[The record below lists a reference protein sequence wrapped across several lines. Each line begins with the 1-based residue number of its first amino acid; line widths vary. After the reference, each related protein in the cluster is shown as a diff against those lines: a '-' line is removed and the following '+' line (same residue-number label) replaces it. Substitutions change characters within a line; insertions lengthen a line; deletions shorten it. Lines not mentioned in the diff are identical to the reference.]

1 MKKKFIVLFEILIL
15 LFSSFSNVFAAR
27 ASAATSAP
35 DLGTQ
40 YITSAIMTAG
50 GGVTTQSEVSNQV
63 TANWTFSIPGGTN
76 VQAGQT
82 MTVPIPSQFDMKS
95 QTFQVNDPS
104 GNPIAT
110 GQVIAS
116 PATSLSGTDGNV
128 VLTFTQYAQ
137 DHNTSVIQGSF
148 FVNTLWNKNLVS
160 NGNTYTL
167 DWGAGLNGQD
177 VKMVAGFGSKAPVQ
191 KSGTRKATDNSKV
204 DWTLWLNI
212 NHDNVSNFVVN
223 DVAGP
228 QQTFLPDTLG
238 IILVPVTGPQVK
250 LTGAA
255 AQSYLNAQWTD
266 TTVNF
271 TVPTTT
277 DFVKV
282 YYTTQSNDNGASLYY
297 TNTATGNSD
306 QFVNRV
312 SVAKTVRTDAGGKGY
327 TLSNLTLKKVWA
339 DGQNQDGIQPSSVQ
353 IQLYKNGVT
362 DQLITL
368 NAGNNWT
375 AVLNNLDVTANY
387 IAQEINVPAG
397 YTSTSAMSTSG
408 GVNTLTF
415 TNTHAPATTTISGT
429 KTWND
434 ANNQDGIRPAS
445 INVNLIAD
453 GATKPVATQT
463 VTPDADG
470 NWNYSFANVP
480 VYANGKAITY
490 TVTED
495 PVAGYT
501 TTISGYNITNSYTPK
516 TINLSGSKT
525 WVDNNNQDGLRPTSI
540 TVNLI
545 ANGDT
550 ANPVATQTVTP
561 DADGNWNYS
570 FTNVPENSAGTPIN
584 YTVEETPVTGYTTT
598 YNGLNIT
605 NTHTTETT
613 SVSGTKTWVDNNNQ
627 DGMRPSSITVTLT
640 GNGKV
645 VNTQEVSADTG
656 WKYSFTDLPMNSD
669 GNPIVY
675 SVSENNVPNYTSE
688 KDGYDFTN
696 THTPLTTSVSGM
708 KLWADND
715 NQDGIRP
722 TLITVNLIANGDTAN
737 PVATQTVTPDA
748 SGNWNYNFNNI
759 PQFANG
765 KLITYTVDE
774 TPVAGYTTTYNGT
787 NITNT
792 HTPDVTSVTG
802 TKTWDDN
809 NNQDGMRPSSITVN
823 LLADGN
829 VVASQEVT
837 AATNWEYA
845 FNDLPVNANGTPIT
859 YTISENEVAN
869 YTTTI
874 NGTDITNIHTPEVT
888 TLSGEKT
895 WNDANNQDGIRPES
909 ITINLLANGKEVD
922 SKTVTAAD
930 DWKYSFDNLDVY
942 SEGTK
947 IDYTITETPVA
958 DYTTEIDGMNVTN
971 THTPDVTTI
980 TGSKTWNDENNKDGI
995 RPDSITVNLLADGKV
1010 VTSKTVT
1017 AKDGWKYNFENMPVY
1032 ENGKPIVYS
1041 ITEDAVKGYTTE
1053 VKGYN
1058 LTNTHKVVPAKTE
1071 TTKPTTPTTPT
1082 NGNGSNSQTL
1092 PKTGSDNDLS
1102 AMIFGAMLLLL
1113 SVFGGF
1119 KVYRKN
1125 NQN

>member
-177 VKMVAGFGSKAPVQ
+177 VKMVAGVGSKAPVQ
-191 KSGTRKATDNSKV
+191 KSGTREATDNSKV
-204 DWTLWLNI
+204 DWTLWLNR

-228 QQTFLPDTLG
+228 QQTFLPDTLK
-238 IILVPVTGPQVK
+238 IILVPVTGPQVT

-306 QFVNRV
+306 QFVNQV

-353 IQLYKNGVT
+353 IQLYKNGAT

-540 TVNLI
+540 TVDLI
-545 ANGDT
+545 A
-550 ANPVATQTVTP
+550 
-561 DADGNWNYS
+561 
-570 FTNVPENSAGTPIN
+570 
-584 YTVEETPVTGYTTT
+584 TG
-598 YNGLNIT
+598 I
-605 NTHTTETT
+605 
-613 SVSGTKTWVDNNNQ
+613 
-627 DGMRPSSITVTLT
+627 
-640 GNGKV
+640 
-645 VNTQEVSADTG
+645 
-656 WKYSFTDLPMNSD
+656 
-669 GNPIVY
+669 
-675 SVSENNVPNYTSE
+675 
-688 KDGYDFTN
+688 
-696 THTPLTTSVSGM
+696 
-708 KLWADND
+708 
-715 NQDGIRP
+715 
-722 TLITVNLIANGDTAN
+722 
-737 PVATQTVTPDA
+737 
-748 SGNWNYNFNNI
+748 
-759 PQFANG
+759 
-765 KLITYTVDE
+765 
-774 TPVAGYTTTYNGT
+774 
-787 NITNT
+787 
-792 HTPDVTSVTG
+792 
-802 TKTWDDN
+802 
-809 NNQDGMRPSSITVN
+809 
-823 LLADGN
+823 
-829 VVASQEVT
+829 
-837 AATNWEYA
+837 
-845 FNDLPVNANGTPIT
+845 
-859 YTISENEVAN
+859 
-869 YTTTI
+869 
-874 NGTDITNIHTPEVT
+874 
-888 TLSGEKT
+888 
-895 WNDANNQDGIRPES
+895 
-909 ITINLLANGKEVD
+909 
-922 SKTVTAAD
+922 
-930 DWKYSFDNLDVY
+930 
-942 SEGTK
+942 
-947 IDYTITETPVA
+947 
-958 DYTTEIDGMNVTN
+958 
-971 THTPDVTTI
+971 
-980 TGSKTWNDENNKDGI
+980 
-995 RPDSITVNLLADGKV
+995 
-1010 VTSKTVT
+1010 
-1017 AKDGWKYNFENMPVY
+1017 
-1032 ENGKPIVYS
+1032 
-1041 ITEDAVKGYTTE
+1041 
-1053 VKGYN
+1053 
-1058 LTNTHKVVPAKTE
+1058 
-1071 TTKPTTPTTPT
+1071 
-1082 NGNGSNSQTL
+1082 
-1092 PKTGSDNDLS
+1092 
-1102 AMIFGAMLLLL
+1102 
-1113 SVFGGF
+1113 
-1119 KVYRKN
+1119 
-1125 NQN
+1125 

>member
-177 VKMVAGFGSKAPVQ
+177 VKMVAGVGSKAPVQ
-191 KSGTRKATDNSKV
+191 KSGTREATDNSKV
-204 DWTLWLNI
+204 DWTLWLNR

-228 QQTFLPDTLG
+228 QQTFLPDTLK
-238 IILVPVTGPQVK
+238 IILVPVTGPQVT

-306 QFVNRV
+306 QFVNQV

-353 IQLYKNGVT
+353 IQLYKNGAT

-722 TLITVNLIANGDTAN
+722 
-737 PVATQTVTPDA
+737 
-748 SGNWNYNFNNI
+748 
-759 PQFANG
+759 
-765 KLITYTVDE
+765 
-774 TPVAGYTTTYNGT
+774 
-787 NITNT
+787 
-792 HTPDVTSVTG
+792 
-802 TKTWDDN
+802 
-809 NNQDGMRPSSITVN
+809 
-823 LLADGN
+823 
-829 VVASQEVT
+829 
-837 AATNWEYA
+837 
-845 FNDLPVNANGTPIT
+845 
-859 YTISENEVAN
+859 
-869 YTTTI
+869 
-874 NGTDITNIHTPEVT
+874 
-888 TLSGEKT
+888 
-895 WNDANNQDGIRPES
+895 ES

>member
-1 MKKKFIVLFEILIL
+1 
-15 LFSSFSNVFAAR
+15 
-27 ASAATSAP
+27 
-35 DLGTQ
+35 
-40 YITSAIMTAG
+40 
-50 GGVTTQSEVSNQV
+50 
-63 TANWTFSIPGGTN
+63 
-76 VQAGQT
+76 
-82 MTVPIPSQFDMKS
+82 MKS

-177 VKMVAGFGSKAPVQ
+177 VKMVAGVGSKAPVQ
-191 KSGTRKATDNSKV
+191 KTGTREATDNSKV
-204 DWTLWLNI
+204 DWILWLNI

-228 QQTFLPDTLG
+228 QQTFLPDTLK
-238 IILVPVTGPQVK
+238 IRLVPVTGPQVT

-306 QFVNRV
+306 QFVNQV

-353 IQLYKNGVT
+353 IQLYKNGAT

-613 SVSGTKTWVDNNNQ
+613 SVSGTKTWV
-627 DGMRPSSITVTLT
+627 
-640 GNGKV
+640 
-645 VNTQEVSADTG
+645 
-656 WKYSFTDLPMNSD
+656 
-669 GNPIVY
+669 
-675 SVSENNVPNYTSE
+675 
-688 KDGYDFTN
+688 
-696 THTPLTTSVSGM
+696 
-708 KLWADND
+708 
-715 NQDGIRP
+715 
-722 TLITVNLIANGDTAN
+722 
-737 PVATQTVTPDA
+737 
-748 SGNWNYNFNNI
+748 
-759 PQFANG
+759 
-765 KLITYTVDE
+765 
-774 TPVAGYTTTYNGT
+774 
-787 NITNT
+787 
-792 HTPDVTSVTG
+792 
-802 TKTWDDN
+802 DN